1 MEMDEKAFN
10 AACRA
15 LDAMPSDAAGPGLDA
30 LTRAYAKCAIVTY
43 DAELWRPIAEAPTD
57 GTVVL
62 VYAPSYEDL
71 PSMITTAAY
80 SEYAG
85 WCVDE
90 LRTVTHFRALPP
102 GLRS

>member
-1 MEMDEKAFN
+1 MDELDMKALVSASNVFYKQHKSLGD
-10 AACRA
+10 AIRA
-15 LDAMPSDAAGPGLDA
+15 WEEA
-30 LTRAYAKCAIVTY
+30 
-43 DAELWRPIAEAPTD
+43 LWRPVAEAPTD

-62 VYAPSYEDL
+62 VYAPAYEGL

-90 LRTVTHFRALPP
+90 LRTVTHFRALPLGP
-102 GLRS
+102 RS